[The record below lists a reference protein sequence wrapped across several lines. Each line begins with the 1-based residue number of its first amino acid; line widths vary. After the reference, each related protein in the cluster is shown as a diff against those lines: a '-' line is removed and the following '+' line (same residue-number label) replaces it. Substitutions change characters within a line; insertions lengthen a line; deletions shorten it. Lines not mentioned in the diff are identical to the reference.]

1 MFADWLAMLGVLGA
15 AWIGIV
21 LLLVWRG
28 GAAGDRTPDEASE
41 PPIPASSRMPLL
53 AAAIVAVLGLMSAL
67 PFEAAD
73 VDTLGTE
80 IGRGIGILGFVAC
93 AAGLGLML
101 PRLRSSAVDQALAC
115 AAVVLVVHGQ
125 IEMTFF
131 DPGSVTW
138 MMCVLGLAGGAL
150 ARPAGSRS
158 GIVAALVLPAFAA
171 GLLFTGARKMFV
183 AQVPVSK
190 AANLLYP
197 PEETRD
203 DHLRQREQAA
213 DLLGAAY
220 GVMPTWVMP
229 LDEAVKQLLVAAT
242 LAEGPRR
249 LGLIDSA
256 FAHAEQAMADHGK
269 PTSIARAGEAA
280 WFRASETGEPVDW
293 QRAIDLN
300 RRLTDFDPHGIS
312 SWQRYGD
319 ALWESGRRDEAA
331 TAYRRALDNDANFE
345 LDPLKRLSERDRVAL
360 RQRTGIATNP

>member
-1 MFADWLAMLGVLGA
+1 
-15 AWIGIV
+15 
-21 LLLVWRG
+21 
-28 GAAGDRTPDEASE
+28 
-41 PPIPASSRMPLL
+41 
-53 AAAIVAVLGLMSAL
+53 MSAL

-197 PEETRD
+197 PEETRGE
-203 DHLRQREQAA
+203 HVRQREQAA

-360 RQRTGIATNP
+360 RQRIGIATNP